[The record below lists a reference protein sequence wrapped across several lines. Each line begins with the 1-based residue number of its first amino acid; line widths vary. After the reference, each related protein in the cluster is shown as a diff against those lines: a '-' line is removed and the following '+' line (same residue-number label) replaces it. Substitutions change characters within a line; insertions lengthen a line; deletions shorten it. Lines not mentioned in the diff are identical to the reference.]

1 MSEASRG
8 HDLLAQGDAARH
20 AGQPEDA
27 RRAFGQAVMHFRADG
42 DLLGEAR
49 SLTRQAQI
57 ARDTGNLDW
66 ALHDQTEAVALFRR
80 AGDGP
85 ALAHALRHA
94 GDMFVEQ
101 GRLAHATAQLREAL
115 DLYRADVEAPPL
127 DHANAVRSVALL
139 TEALGEHTEA
149 RRYWHEARERYHA
162 LDALF
167 PDGNHSMREAE
178 QRLAA
183 LAG

>member
-1 MSEASRG
+1 
-8 HDLLAQGDAARH
+8 L
-20 AGQPEDA
+20 P
-27 RRAFGQAVMHFRADG
+27 
-42 DLLGEAR
+42 GEATA
-49 SLTRQAQI
+49 LTRQAQV

-66 ALHDQTEAVALFRR
+66 ALHDQTEAIALFRR

-115 DLYRADVEAPPL
+115 DLYRANIEAPPL

-139 TEALGEHTEA
+139 AEALGESAEA
-149 RRYWHEARERYHA
+149 RRYWQETRDRYAA
-162 LDALF
+162 LDSLF
-167 PDGNHSMREAE
+167 PDENHGVLEANE
-178 QRLAA
+178 RLAM
-183 LAG
+183 LSD